1 VEEPMINSRITQ
13 PTPPP
18 LGVGDGI
25 KLSIQVDDRLS
36 DKYMHSLRSEF
47 SKQKYQIQKVF
58 GVVDEYK

>member
-1 VEEPMINSRITQ
+1 MINSRITP

-36 DKYMHSLRSEF
+36 DKYIIHLVHSLRSEF

>member
-1 VEEPMINSRITQ
+1 MINSRITP